1 MLMQH
6 VCGTFIE
13 ARIWDMRAEMIVD
26 AQDQYGNQVN
36 ECPGCGSE
44 LSETY
49 LFPVDFE
56 PVIFETLMEVCDA

>member
-1 MLMQH
+1 
-6 VCGTFIE
+6 
-13 ARIWDMRAEMIVD
+13 MIVD
-26 AQDQYGNQVN
+26 AQDDYGNQVD

-56 PVIFETLMEVCDA
+56 PVIFDQIMEVCDA